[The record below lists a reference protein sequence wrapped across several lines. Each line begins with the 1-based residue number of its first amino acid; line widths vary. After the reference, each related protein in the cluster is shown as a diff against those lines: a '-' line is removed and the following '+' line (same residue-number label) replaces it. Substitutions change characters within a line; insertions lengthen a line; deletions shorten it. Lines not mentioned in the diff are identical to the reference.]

1 MELDYYHPEME
12 WASFSASCCTIE
24 DLGCWEIGKFQES
37 AWNDWNWW
45 QVPRQNVQ
53 KSAIKHSIEKS
64 NLLNS
69 VNCYIKFSPRL
80 RVKLNFC
87 G

>member
-12 WASFSASCCTIE
+12 WASFPASCCTME
-24 DLGCWEIGKFQES
+24 DLGCQEIGKFQES

-45 QVPRQNVQ
+45 QAPRQNLQ
-53 KSAIKHSIEKS
+53 KSAVRHSMEKS
-64 NLLNS
+64 NLLNF
-69 VNCYIKFSPRL
+69 VNFYTKYYSRL
-80 RVKLNFC
+80 RVELNFC